1 MSLVVDSK
9 LEELSPEEIIDIAA
23 RETESPYSPEQV
35 RASVLAEAHGAGA
48 IIMRQGNTLFVV
60 NPSPNNPKA
69 AMFRALNADTG
80 GNYIKNSIEFIK
92 AIKMAGYEVLVTD
105 FHDESILTIFRY
117 ISRNPPF
124 PGMGYAVQRLSD
136 GGFRA
141 TIKLGDNNSAGGL
154 QWAQ

>member
-1 MSLVVDSK
+1 MSLMVDSK
-9 LEELSPEEIIDIAA
+9 IEELSPEEIIDIAA

-35 RASVLAEAHGAGA
+35 RASVLAEAHGSGA
-48 IIMRQGNTLFVV
+48 IIMRQGNTLFIVH
-60 NPSPNNPKA
+60 PSPKNPGVA
-69 AMFRALNADTG
+69 VFRALNADTG
-80 GNYIKNSIEFIK
+80 SNYVKNSTEFIK

-124 PGMGYAVQRLSD
+124 PGMGYSVQRLSN

-141 TIKLGDNNSAGGL
+141 TVKLGNNQNAGGL

>member
-9 LEELSPEEIIDIAA
+9 IEELSPEEIIDIAA

-35 RASVLAEAHGAGA
+35 RASVLAEAHGSGA

-60 NPSPNNPKA
+60 NPSPNNPKTA
-69 AMFRALNADTG
+69 VFRALNADTAN
-80 GNYIKNSIEFIK
+80 NYIKNSTEFIR
-92 AIKMAGYEVLVTD
+92 AIKMAGFEVLVTT

-124 PGMGYAVQRLSD
+124 PDMGYAVQRLSD

-141 TIKLGDNNSAGGL
+141 TIKLGGQDSGGL